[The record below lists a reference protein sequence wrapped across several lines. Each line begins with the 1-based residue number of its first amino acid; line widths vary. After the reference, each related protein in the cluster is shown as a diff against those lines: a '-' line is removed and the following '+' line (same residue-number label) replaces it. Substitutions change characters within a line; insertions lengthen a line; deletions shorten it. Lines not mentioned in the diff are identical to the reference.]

1 MSRNVTLPRLEWRR
15 SPNQS
20 DRRGA
25 VRLVVVHRPVGSYQ
39 GSIEALCDPKH
50 DASAHVI
57 VRDDGLEATQLVAW
71 DRKAWSC
78 VAFNSVSD
86 NIETPDVVWTAS
98 RLSPKLETVLR
109 VCARIVAFRL
119 YKRGLQAEY
128 ISGSALLDHG
138 GFTRHA
144 DLGKAGGGH
153 SDPTTD
159 LNRWGMFC
167 ALVEAEF
174 LRGGFRQMWGRGDNV
189 LRQT

>member
-1 MSRNVTLPRLEWRR
+1 MSRNVTLPRLEWRK

-20 DRRGA
+20 DRRTD
-25 VRLVVVHRPVGSYQ
+25 VRLVVVHRPVGSYR
-39 GSIEALCDPKH
+39 SAIETLCDPKSQ
-50 DASAHVI
+50 ASAHVV
-57 VRDDGLEATQLVAW
+57 VRDDGLDATQLVGW
-71 DRKAWSC
+71 DRKAWAC
-78 VAFNSVSD
+78 VSFNSASD
-86 NIETPDVVWTAS
+86 NIETPDVIWTGS
-98 RLSPKLETVLR
+98 RLNGDQMYVLR

-119 YKRGLQAEY
+119 HQRGLQSEY

-167 ALVEAEF
+167 ALVEAEL
-174 LRGGFRQMWGRGDNV
+174 LRGGFRESWGRGDDV
-189 LRQT
+189 PQT

>member
-1 MSRNVTLPRLEWRR
+1 MPPRNVTLPRLEWRR

-20 DRRGA
+20 DRRGD
-25 VRLVVVHRPVGSYQ
+25 VRLVVVHRPVGSYR

-50 DASAHVI
+50 EASAHVI

-71 DRKAWSC
+71 NRKAWAC
-78 VAFNSVSD
+78 EAYNSASD
-86 NIETPDVVWTAS
+86 NIETPDVVWTGS
-98 RLSPKLETVLR
+98 RLTQDQMFVLR

-119 YKRGLQAEY
+119 HQRGLQAEY
-128 ISGSALLDHG
+128 ISGSALLNHG
-138 GFTRHA
+138 GYTRHL

-153 SDPTTD
+153 SDPTSD

-174 LRGGFRQMWGRGDNV
+174 LRGGFRKSWGRGDDV
-189 LRQT
+189 LQT